1 MIKTSIC
8 EILGI
13 EHPVILGGMGTGTSA
28 SLVAAVSE
36 AGGMGTLG
44 VSNLSKEDLRKG
56 VDDIRERTDK
66 PFGINFLPFLLREDH
81 FAEGLASKP
90 PVVAFAWPPRD
101 MDLRPLFDRAHEAGA
116 KVMYQAGEV
125 ADLVRGAEAGA
136 DILVSQGTEAGGH
149 VGWMAS
155 FPLIPMAADAVA
167 PKPLVAAGGI
177 ADGRGLAAALALGAE
192 GVLLGTRFLATEE
205 APLHPN
211 FKKAILE
218 SDGHDTLL
226 TEIPDIATA
235 RVWPGAMA
243 RAQRNAFIEKWAGR
257 EWALRQHQAAAL
269 ADVQKAR
276 AAGDA
281 DNTYLLIGQD
291 AGLIRDIPPAGELV
305 RRIVREAEEVM
316 KKRWIG

>member
-1 MIKTSIC
+1 MIRTSVC
-8 EILGI
+8 EILDI

-28 SLVAAVSE
+28 PLVAAVSE
-36 AGGMGTLG
+36 AGGLGTLG
-44 VSNLSKEDLRKG
+44 VSNLSKKELRES
-56 VDDIRERTDK
+56 VDAIREKTGK
-66 PFGINFLPFLLREDH
+66 PFGINFLLFLLREDH
-81 FAEGLASKP
+81 FAEGLAAKP
-90 PVVAFAWPPRD
+90 PVIAFAWPPGG
-101 MDLRPLFDRAHEAGA
+101 MDLRPLFDRVHEAGA

-136 DILVSQGTEAGGH
+136 DILVSQGTEGGGH

-177 ADGRGLAAALALGAE
+177 ADGRGLAAALALGAA

-211 FKKAILE
+211 FKRAIVE

-257 EWALRQHQAAAL
+257 EWALRQNQAAAL

-276 AAGDA
+276 AAGDPEGA
-281 DNTYLLIGQD
+281 YLLIGQD
-291 AGLIRDIPPAGELV
+291 AGLIGDIPPAGELV
-305 RRIVREAEEVM
+305 ARIVREAEEVM
-316 KKRWIG
+316 QGRWGV